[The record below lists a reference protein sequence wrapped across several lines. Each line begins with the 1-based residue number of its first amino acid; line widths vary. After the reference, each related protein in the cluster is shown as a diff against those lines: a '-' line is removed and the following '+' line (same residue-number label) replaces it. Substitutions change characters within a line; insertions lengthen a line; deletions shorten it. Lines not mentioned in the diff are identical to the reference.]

1 MKISLIKAS
10 IENAEEIHQMQ
21 IKAFRKLLEK
31 YEDYTTSP
39 ANENIDKIIG

>member
-1 MKISLIKAS
+1 MEMNLVKAS
-10 IENAEEIHQMQ
+10 IENAEEIHQTQ

-39 ANENIDKIIG
+39 TNENIDKIIG